1 MLIIYSKSHL
11 YSLMFI
17 LMLSMNQNYLNGYF
31 LIIVLVH
38 KDYITIFMEGLQI
51 KTLLYYI
58 LFLSIDKQ
66 NFDYDFDSI

>member
-1 MLIIYSKSHL
+1 VLIIYSKSNL

-17 LMLSMNQNYLNGYF
+17 SMLSMNQNYLNGYF

-38 KDYITIFMEGLQI
+38 KYYITIFMEGLQI

-66 NFDYDFDSI
+66 NFYYDFDSV